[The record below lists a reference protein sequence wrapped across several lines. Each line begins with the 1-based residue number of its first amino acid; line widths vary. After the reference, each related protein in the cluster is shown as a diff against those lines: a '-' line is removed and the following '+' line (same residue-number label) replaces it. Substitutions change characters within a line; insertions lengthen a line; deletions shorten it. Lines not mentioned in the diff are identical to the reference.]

1 MKTYVLTLEWNE
13 GEYSE
18 RDFPRYHVSAYGLV
32 SERVKEEIRY
42 ETERFSHYD
51 NSDIDEFME
60 EESYLSHLSY
70 LEKHGAL
77 IEYCVP
83 PLTE

>member
-32 SERVKEEIRY
+32 SDAVRERIRY
-42 ETERFSHYD
+42 ELERFSHYD
-51 NSDIDEFME
+51 NSDMDEFME

-70 LEKHGAL
+70 LEKHGTQ

-83 PLTE
+83 PLKE

>member
-1 MKTYVLTLEWNE
+1 MKTYVITLEWNE

-42 ETERFSHYD
+42 ETERYSQKYHSEQVRETRRYKQTL
-51 NSDIDEFME
+51 
-60 EESYLSHLSY
+60 YLQGII
-70 LEKHGAL
+70 K
-77 IEYCVP
+77 
-83 PLTE
+83 LTQE